1 MRQAGVIVPST
12 SEWSFPIVPVR
23 KKDGSLRICIDYR
36 RLNALS
42 VGDAY
47 PMPRIDDLIDLLGK
61 AGFITTL
68 DLAKGYWQ
76 VPLAPEACV
85 KTAFSSPLGL
95 FQFTVMPFGLQG
107 APATFQRLMDSVI
120 AGLDCCAAYLD
131 DLIVYSGTWKEHL
144 VHLEQVFSRLKQAGL
159 TVKANKCQI
168 GMKECVYLGHV
179 VGKGQVRPEPSKLE
193 AVVAFPV
200 PKTKKDV
207 RAFLGLSGYYRRFI
221 PNYSS
226 VAAPLSDL
234 TKKALPKQV
243 HWNDTCQKAF
253 TSLKE
258 CLCKKPILNNP
269 DLLERLYYKQ
279 MHRTMA
285 SEPC

>member
-1 MRQAGVIVPST
+1 
-12 SEWSFPIVPVR
+12 
-23 KKDGSLRICIDYR
+23 
-36 RLNALS
+36 
-42 VGDAY
+42 
-47 PMPRIDDLIDLLGK
+47 
-61 AGFITTL
+61 
-68 DLAKGYWQ
+68 
-76 VPLAPEACV
+76 
-85 KTAFSSPLGL
+85 
-95 FQFTVMPFGLQG
+95 MPFV
-107 APATFQRLMDSVI
+107 APATFQRLMD

-168 GMKECVYLGHV
+168 GMQECVYLGHV

-207 RAFLGLSGYYRRFI
+207 RAFLELSGYYRRFI

-234 TKKALPKQV
+234 TKKALPKQ
-243 HWNDTCQKAF
+243 
-253 TSLKE
+253 
-258 CLCKKPILNNP
+258 
-269 DLLERLYYKQ
+269 ERHLSKCVYLVERMFVQEADFEQSRFYSNV
-279 MHRTMA
+279 RTA
-285 SEPC
+285 NRCIGLRRAESNR